1 MFLGATSSTFFVLFL
16 ALTLLLIDNVIS
28 LSRIR
33 LGLSEGD
40 LYLTQCGKSLS
51 IWEILKDVCTL
62 RCLPLSTFGCI
73 VAFNSLSFSKI

>member
-51 IWEILKDVCTL
+51 I
-62 RCLPLSTFGCI
+62 
-73 VAFNSLSFSKI
+73 